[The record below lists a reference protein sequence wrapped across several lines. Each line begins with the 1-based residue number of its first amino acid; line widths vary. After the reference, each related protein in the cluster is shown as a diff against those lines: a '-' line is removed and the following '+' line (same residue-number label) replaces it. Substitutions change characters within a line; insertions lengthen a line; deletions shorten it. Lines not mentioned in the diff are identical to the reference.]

1 MKSSAIDGLRSNT
14 VCGKVKQDNKSLQGI
29 CMGKKRN
36 ATLRKD
42 GRWQVYAILKDKR
55 KACYGKTDYKANY
68 AADIA
73 EAEDR
78 GDEAVLERIT
88 GDKRYIFENCFYRYR
103 NYLLFY
109 TNVTPETVDRYE
121 NTYNKYFPDSI
132 LNTMDVKNIDSDAV
146 SNFMITILKRYEK
159 LTNREWQRIKHIVKA
174 TIGFIFDEELDDIP
188 ADEIPVIDWE
198 KIKKKAS
205 TQGKIYKPVRRQYAV
220 SAPEKQILQDKILNE
235 NVYPEKFA
243 HVLML
248 LINFSLGLRIGE
260 LAALKVNDI
269 DMLHHVVYVN
279 DSCKSYKKRDE
290 FGNATGGYVHTVG
303 GTKTPKGKRM
313 IPMSY
318 KAQKLFE
325 ILLKYR
331 EEKGYQSQYLAY
343 DGEDTRARVKSM
355 SRILKRLCEK
365 TDIDEFTSHII
376 RKSFATALSCC
387 PDIDIATISEY
398 LGHAQVST
406 TVNNYLIPTRETL
419 EDRIKKL
426 SKML

>member
-1 MKSSAIDGLRSNT
+1 METDGLRSDR
-14 VCGKVKQDNKSLQGI
+14 VCGKVKQNNKSLHGI

-42 GRWQVYAILKDKR
+42 GRWQVYAKIENKR
-55 KACYGKTDYKANY
+55 KTCYGKTEYKANY

-73 EAEDR
+73 EAENR
-78 GDEAVLERIT
+78 GDEAVLERIS
-88 GDKRYIFENCFYRYR
+88 GDKRFLFENCFYRYR

-121 NTYNKYFPDSI
+121 NTYNRYFPGSI
-132 LNTMDVKNIDSDAV
+132 LNTMDVRKMDSTAI
-146 SNFMITILKRYEK
+146 SNFMITILKKYEK
-159 LTNREWQRIKHIVKA
+159 LTNKEWQRIKHIIKS
-174 TIGFIFDEELDDIP
+174 TIGFIFDEELEDMP

-205 TQGKIYKPVRRQYAV
+205 AQGKIYKPVRRQYAV
-220 SAPEKQILQDKILNE
+220 SAPEKQILQDKIINE

-260 LAALKVNDI
+260 LAALRVDDI
-269 DMLHHVVYVN
+269 DMVHHVVYVN
-279 DSCKSYKKRDE
+279 KSCKCYKKRDE
-290 FGNATGGYVHTVG
+290 YGNIAGGYVYTVG
-303 GTKTPKGKRM
+303 TTKTPKGKRM

-318 KAQKLFE
+318 NAQKLFE
-325 ILLKYR
+325 ILLQYR
-331 EEKGYQSQYLAY
+331 EEKGYESQYLAY
-343 DGEDTRARVKSM
+343 DGDDIKARAKSM
-355 SRILKRLCEK
+355 AKILKRLCEK
-365 TDIDEFTSHII
+365 TEIDDFTSHII

-387 PDIDIATISEY
+387 SDIDIATISEY

-406 TVNNYLIPTRETL
+406 TVNNYLIPARETL
-419 EDRIKKL
+419 EDRIEKL
-426 SKML
+426 SKMV

>member
-1 MKSSAIDGLRSNT
+1 MKENFSADLRLYA
-14 VCGKVKQDNKSLQGI
+14 VYDKVNSDNKSLHGM

-42 GRWQVYAILKDKR
+42 GRWQVYAMLENGR
-55 KACYGKTDYKANY
+55 KACYGKTEYKANY

-73 EAEDR
+73 EAKNR
-78 GDEAVLERIT
+78 GDEAVLERIS
-88 GDKRYIFENCFYRYR
+88 GNNKFLFENCFYRYR

-121 NTYNKYFPDSI
+121 NTYNRYFPNSI
-132 LNTMDVKNIDSDAV
+132 LNSMDVREMDSVAI
-146 SNFMITILKRYEK
+146 SNFMINILKKYDK

-174 TIGFIFDEELDDIP
+174 TIGFIYDEELDDIP

-205 TQGKIYKPVRRQYAV
+205 AQGRIYKPVRRQYAV
-220 SAPEKQILQDKILNE
+220 STPEKQVLQDKILNE

-260 LAALKVNDI
+260 LAALKVDDI
-269 DMLHHVVYVN
+269 DMVHHVVYVN

-290 FGNATGGYVHTVG
+290 YGNAIGGYVHTVG
-303 GTKTPKGKRM
+303 CTKTPKGKRM

-318 KAQKLFE
+318 NVQKLFA
-325 ILLKYR
+325 ILLQYR
-331 EEKGYQSQYLAY
+331 KEKGYQSKYLAY
-343 DGEDTRARVKSM
+343 DGEDAKARVKSM
-355 SRILKRLCEK
+355 SRILKRLCER
-365 TDIDEFTSHII
+365 TEIDDFTSHII
-376 RKSFATALSCC
+376 RKTFATALSCC

-406 TVNNYLIPTRETL
+406 TVNNYLIPARENI
-419 EDRIKKL
+419 EERIQKI
-426 SKML
+426 SKMV

>member
-1 MKSSAIDGLRSNT
+1 METDGLRSDM
-14 VCGKVKQDNKSLQGI
+14 VCGKVKQNNKSLHGI

-42 GRWQVYAILKDKR
+42 GRWQVYAKLKDKR
-55 KACYGKTDYKANY
+55 KTCYGKTEYKANY

-73 EAEDR
+73 EAENR
-78 GDEAVLERIT
+78 GDEAVLERIS
-88 GDKRYIFENCFYRYR
+88 GDKRFIFENCFYRYR

-121 NTYNKYFPDSI
+121 NTYNRYFPGSI
-132 LNTMDVKNIDSDAV
+132 LNTMDVRKMDSTAI
-146 SNFMITILKRYEK
+146 SNFMITILKKYEK
-159 LTNREWQRIKHIVKA
+159 LTNREWQRIKHIVKS
-174 TIGFIFDEELDDIP
+174 TIGFIFDEELEDLP
-188 ADEIPVIDWE
+188 TDEIPVIDWE
-198 KIKKKAS
+198 KIKRKAS
-205 TQGKIYKPVRRQYAV
+205 SQGRIYKPVRRQYAV
-220 SAPEKQILQDKILNE
+220 SAPEKQILQDKIINE

-260 LAALKVNDI
+260 LAALKVDDI
-269 DMLHHVVYVN
+269 DMVHHVVYVN
-279 DSCKSYKKRDE
+279 KSCKCYKKRDE
-290 FGNATGGYVHTVG
+290 FGNAVGGYIHTVG
-303 GTKTPKGKRM
+303 VTKTPKGKRM

-318 KAQKLFE
+318 NAQKLFS
-325 ILLKYR
+325 ILLQYR
-331 EEKGYQSQYLAY
+331 REKGYKSQYLAY
-343 DGEDTRARVKSM
+343 DGEDARARVKSM

-365 TDIDEFTSHII
+365 TDIDDFTSHII

-406 TVNNYLIPTRETL
+406 TVNNYLIPARETL
-419 EDRIKKL
+419 EDRIEKL
-426 SKML
+426 SKMV